1 MDFEKFEKKE
11 YFVNRE
17 LSWLKFD
24 ERVLSEARD
33 KNLPLFDRL
42 KFLSITASNLDE
54 FFMVRVASLKDQV
67 HAGYHKTDIAGMT
80 AKEQLKEISA
90 RTHELVHVQYNT
102 LNRSLL
108 PALEKA
114 GMHLVAAHEDLTEEQ
129 KAFVE
134 FAEQVD
140 KSKVAVQKALDETQL
155 LFDSLMQE
163 YFG

>member
-1 MDFEKFEKKE
+1 MELEKFEKSE

-33 KNLPLFDRL
+33 KTLPLFDRL

-80 AKEQLKEISA
+80 AKEQLKEISL

-102 LNRSLL
+102 LNRSLI

-114 GMHLVAAHEDLTEEQ
+114 GLHLVGAHENLRRLMWTDILRIM
-129 KAFVE
+129 FILCLRLWLWILPDH
-134 FAEQVD
+134 F
-140 KSKVAVQKALDETQL
+140 L
-155 LFDSLMQE
+155 LFE
-163 YFG
+163 IKH